1 MGVLSES
8 QHDAIWQHDR
18 WGTHPHGNLGQILNC
33 CGKRLAFVYTGA
45 MLSIG
50 FRQRS
55 ARGVVMRPMR
65 LVLAAA
71 ALLALSEPL
80 WAFQESGASQP
91 EAEAPAEAPKNL
103 PAPSKSLNLKMPEM
117 SIGQG
122 TGTEVKI
129 PGFGTV
135 GVLPKLDFGL
145 ELLYGATD
153 ARGPRPDD
161 KSEPSDVQIRGTIK
175 HRF

>member
-1 MGVLSES
+1 
-8 QHDAIWQHDR
+8 
-18 WGTHPHGNLGQILNC
+18 
-33 CGKRLAFVYTGA
+33 
-45 MLSIG
+45 
-50 FRQRS
+50 
-55 ARGVVMRPMR
+55 MRPMR

-71 ALLALSEPL
+71 ALCALGGPL
-80 WAFQESGASQP
+80 FAFQESGGSQP
-91 EAEAPAEAPKNL
+91 EAEAPTPEAPKSL
-103 PAPSKSLNLKMPEM
+103 PAPSKSLNLKIPEM

-153 ARGPRPDD
+153 ARGGRPDD

>member
-1 MGVLSES
+1 
-8 QHDAIWQHDR
+8 
-18 WGTHPHGNLGQILNC
+18 
-33 CGKRLAFVYTGA
+33 
-45 MLSIG
+45 
-50 FRQRS
+50 
-55 ARGVVMRPMR
+55 MR
-65 LVLAAA
+65 LVLAVA
-71 ALLALSEPL
+71 ALGAFAGPA

-91 EAEAPAEAPKNL
+91 AAEAPAVEAPKSL
-103 PAPSKSLNLKMPEM
+103 PAPTKSLNLKMPEM

-153 ARGPRPDD
+153 ARGRPDD
-161 KSEPSDVQIRGTIK
+161 KSEPGDVQIRGTIK

>member
-1 MGVLSES
+1 MFG
-8 QHDAIWQHDR
+8 
-18 WGTHPHGNLGQILNC
+18 
-33 CGKRLAFVYTGA
+33 
-45 MLSIG
+45 IG

-55 ARGVVMRPMR
+55 ARGVVMTRPMR

-71 ALLALSEPL
+71 ALCALGQPL
-80 WAFQESGASQP
+80 LAFQESGGNQP
-91 EAEAPAEAPKNL
+91 AAEAPAVEAPKNL
-103 PAPSKSLNLKMPEM
+103 PEPTKNLNLKMPQM

-153 ARGPRPDD
+153 ARGTRPDD

>member
-1 MGVLSES
+1 
-8 QHDAIWQHDR
+8 
-18 WGTHPHGNLGQILNC
+18 
-33 CGKRLAFVYTGA
+33 
-45 MLSIG
+45 
-50 FRQRS
+50 
-55 ARGVVMRPMR
+55 MR
-65 LVLAAA
+65 LMLTVLALAA
-71 ALLALSEPL
+71 FGEPL
-80 WAFQESGASQP
+80 WAFQESGSNQQP
-91 EAEAPAEAPKNL
+91 AAEAPAPEAPKSL
-103 PAPSKSLNLKMPEM
+103 PPPAKGLNLKMPEM

-145 ELLYGATD
+145 ELLYGATE
-153 ARGPRPDD
+153 ARGRTDD